1 MSIYD
6 NFAEKVVAFDED
18 KERESELKTVSI
30 RLLPKEVKTADFLAG
45 VFSESRQ
52 SILSEVIEQ
61 GLHDALF
68 GYFKGAGL
76 TGEEATKIQA
86 GLSGFGSFKPD
97 EDQEELSL

>member
-6 NFAEKVVAFDED
+6 KFAEKILAFDED

-61 GLHDALF
+61 GLRDALF
-68 GYFKGAGL
+68 GYFKGAGI
-76 TGEEATKIQA
+76 TGEEAMKIQSQ
-86 GLSGFGSFKPD
+86 LSGYSESND
-97 EDQEELSL
+97 DQEELQL